1 MHLQSHIIKTIPIF
15 KINDP
20 IKDVIQLFES
30 TTYSH
35 VGVLDGDTY
44 VGVLSENDLAT
55 FEKNKFVFDYK
66 YNLEMFFISS
76 DNSWLDALE
85 VFARN
90 DANVLPVLDQDRN
103 MLGYYS
109 LPDIVGI
116 FIETPFFT
124 EQGSV
129 MVVSKGVKDYSF
141 SEIAQIVESNNAR
154 LIGAFI
160 TDMTNDIV
168 QVTLKVV
175 SASMNEISQ
184 TFRRY
189 NYAIDYGTTDDLF
202 LEDLKDRSNYLDKY
216 LNV

>member
-1 MHLQSHIIKTIPIF
+1 MHLQSHIIKTIPVF
-15 KINDP
+15 KIDDS
-20 IKDVIQLFES
+20 IKDVIQLFET

-35 VGVLDGDTY
+35 VGILDGDAY
-44 VGVLSENDLAT
+44 VGVLSENDLET
-55 FEKNKFVFDYK
+55 FEKDKFVFDYK
-66 YNLEMFFISS
+66 YNLEMFFIPS

-85 VFARN
+85 IFARN
-90 DANVLPVLDQDRN
+90 DANVLPVLDHEQN

-109 LPDIVGI
+109 LSDIVGI

-124 EQGSV
+124 EQGSIL
-129 MVVSKGVKDYSF
+129 VVSKGVKDYSF
-141 SEIAQIVESNNAR
+141 SEIAQIVESNNAK
-154 LIGAFI
+154 LIGAYI
-160 TDMTNDIV
+160 TDITNDIA
-168 QVTLKVV
+168 QITLKVV
-175 SASMNEISQ
+175 SANINEISQ